1 MTNLSYNSGAI
12 DATRCIGDAWELVK
26 RNIGLYIGV
35 NIVGMLMIIV
45 VSCIPFAGLFLTA
58 PIMGGLVYIALRDI
72 NNESIDFGMMFKGFE
87 RFVPLM
93 VVGLIQGIPGA
104 IFTIFR
110 FTFDIAKI
118 FTQMGAPPGSR
129 RGDFFQAADLNGLMA
144 GLSLLVILVSLGFAL
159 FSIVW
164 AIIFFF
170 AIPLVIDRNMG
181 PIEAI
186 KTSASAAMSNIGG
199 LILLLILGGLVNL
212 LGLVAFCFG
221 LLVSIPVTWVANTI
235 AYRMVF
241 PMLNQTYRSTP
252 PPPSSYGST
261 FGQGM

>member
-35 NIVGMLMIIV
+35 NFVGLLLILV

-58 PIMGGLVYIALRDI
+58 PIMGGLVYIALRDM
-72 NNESIDFGMMFKGFE
+72 NNEPIDFGMLFKGFE

-93 VVGLIQGIPGA
+93 VVGLIQGIPAA

-110 FTFDIAKI
+110 FMFDIASI
-118 FTQMGAPPGSR
+118 LTRMGSTPAR
-129 RGDFFQAADLNGLMA
+129 RGDFFQAADLSGVMA
-144 GLSLLVILVSLGFAL
+144 GMSVLVILITLGFVI
-159 FSIVW
+159 FSVVW
-164 AIIFFF
+164 GIIFFF
-170 AIPLVIDRNMG
+170 AVPLVVDRNLG
-181 PIEAI
+181 PIGAI
-186 KTSASAAMSNIGG
+186 KLSASAAMSNIGG
-199 LILLLILGGLVNL
+199 LILLIILGVLINL
-212 LGLVAFCFG
+212 LGMIVLCFG

-241 PMLNQTYRSTP
+241 PMLNQTYRNTP

>member
-1 MTNLSYNSGAI
+1 MMNPSYNSGAI
-12 DATRCIGDAWELVK
+12 DATGCIGNSWELVK

-35 NIVGMLMIIV
+35 NFVGVLMILI

-58 PIMGGLVYIALRDI
+58 PIMGGLVYIALRDM
-72 NNESIDFGMMFKGFE
+72 NNEPIDFGMLFKGFE

-110 FTFDIAKI
+110 FTFDIASI
-118 FTQMGAPPGSR
+118 FTRMGSPPAR
-129 RGDFFQAADLNGLMA
+129 RGDFFQAADLSGVMA
-144 GLSLLVILVSLGFAL
+144 GLSAFFILITLGFII
-159 FSIVW
+159 FSIFW
-164 AIIFFF
+164 GIIFFF
-170 AIPLVIDRNMG
+170 AVPLVVDRNLG

-186 KTSASAAMSNIGG
+186 KLSASAAMSNLGG
-199 LILLLILGGLVNL
+199 LIVLIILGVLINL
-212 LGLVAFCFG
+212 LGMMVLCFG

-241 PMLNQTYRSTP
+241 PMLNQTFRTTP
-252 PPPSSYGST
+252 PPPTSYGSS
-261 FGQGM
+261 FGSGM

>member
-12 DATRCIGDAWELVK
+12 DVSGCVGNAWELVK

-35 NIVGMLMIIV
+35 NLVGMLLILV

-58 PIMGGLVYIALRDI
+58 PLMGGLVYIALRDT
-72 NNESIDFGMMFKGFE
+72 NNEPIEFGMMFKGFE

-93 VVGLIQGIPGA
+93 VVGLIQGIPGL

-110 FTFDIAKI
+110 FTFDIANI
-118 FTQMGAPPGSR
+118 FTQMGNRGGR
-129 RGDFFQAADLNGLMA
+129 RGDFFQAADLSGLMA
-144 GLSLLVILVSLGFAL
+144 GLSALVIIVSLGFIV

-164 AIIFFF
+164 TLLFFF
-170 AIPLVIDRNMG
+170 SIPLVIDRNMG
-181 PIEAI
+181 PIDAI
-186 KTSASAAMSNIGG
+186 KLSASAAMSNLGG
-199 LILLLILGGLVNL
+199 LILLLILGALINI
-212 LGLVAFCFG
+212 LGMIVLCFG
-221 LLVSIPVTWVANTI
+221 LLVSIPVTWVANTV

-241 PMLNQTYRSTP
+241 PMLNPTYRTTP
-252 PPPSSYGST
+252 PPPTSYGST